1 MPALLP
7 LALVALMAIAP
18 VVAFLIIAL
27 VSLKD
32 TEPADRPKILNEL
45 SAMIAWRSGQQGNS
59 RGRLQ
64 RRRRPS
70 S

>member
-7 LALVALMAIAP
+7 LALVALTAIAP
-18 VVAFLIIAL
+18 VVAFVIIAL

-32 TEPADRPKILNEL
+32 TKPADRPKILNEL

-64 RRRRPS
+64 RRRPS
-70 S
+70 N